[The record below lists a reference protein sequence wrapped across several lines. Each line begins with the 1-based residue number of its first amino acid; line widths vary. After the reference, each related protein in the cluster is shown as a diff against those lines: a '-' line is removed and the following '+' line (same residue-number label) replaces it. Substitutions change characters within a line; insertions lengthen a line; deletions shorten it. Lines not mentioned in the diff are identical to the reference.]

1 MHTSKKL
8 IRISIFLTLFIFIS
22 SASFAQKRTKKKT
35 ADSVPLIEKI
45 DTIPIKPIKLE
56 KTPILI
62 LGDTLFNVYGNIGS
76 FTSKERAASI
86 EKKINALSKD
96 YSFSKD
102 SVKLVETGNYL
113 NIIYKHEVL
122 MSVDSIQALE
132 EHKTKK
138 QAAIYYKN
146 KIVSAVE
153 KQLYQ
158 KSWQQIAL
166 QIAGTLVVI
175 LAEVLIIRAIYY
187 LYRRVKVM
195 IWKQRGKKIKG
206 IFGLFD
212 DQRAMLLAI
221 HVARVVRLIIVLLF
235 IYFGLLIIFTLF
247 PYTKHIS
254 DQLLGYVIRPLKS
267 AGISIKN
274 YMPKLF
280 TIIVIVFIFRYVQKF
295 IRYLAD
301 RIATGKISIKG
312 FYPDW
317 AFPTYNII
325 SGLLFIFMFIV
336 IFPYLPNSD
345 SQIFQG
351 VSVFA
356 GIMLSLGSTSI
367 IGNLVAGL
375 VITYMRPFKL
385 GDRIKL
391 GEFTGD
397 VLEKTALVTRIKTP
411 KNEVITIP
419 NSSIMSAQT
428 VNYSQ
433 SAKDYGLILF
443 ITVGVGY
450 DIPWQKVHE
459 LLFQVASRTDNIL
472 KRQKP
477 FILQD
482 QLRDFYVDYQLNVY
496 VKDAKLA
503 SKVHSDLRQ
512 NTQDVFAENNIEL
525 VSPHYNVNR
534 NVDNTDSTVPPS
546 YIKDTP

>member
-1 MHTSKKL
+1 MHKIILQITIL
-8 IRISIFLTLFIFIS
+8 LTTFVFLTT
-22 SASFAQKRTKKKT
+22 ASFAQKKNKKNT
-35 ADSVPLIEKI
+35 TPPLEVIEKI
-45 DTIPIKPIKLE
+45 DTISIKPLKLE
-56 KTPILI
+56 KTPVLI
-62 LGDTLFNVYGNIGS
+62 LGDTLFYVYGNIGS
-76 FTSKERAASI
+76 FTPKQRAKSI
-86 EKKINALSKD
+86 EDKITTLAKD

-102 SVKLVETGNYL
+102 SIRLSKAGNYL
-113 NIIYKHEVL
+113 NIIYKHQIL
-122 MSVDSIQALE
+122 MSVDTIQALE
-132 EHKTKK
+132 ENKTKK
-138 QAAIYYKN
+138 QAAIYYMN
-146 KIVSAVE
+146 KIVDSVE
-153 KQLYQ
+153 QQLYQ

-166 QIAGTLVVI
+166 QVLGSLVVVV
-175 LAEVLIIRAIYY
+175 AEILIIRFFYY

-195 IWKQRGKKIKG
+195 IWKQRSKKIKG
-206 IFGLFD
+206 LFGLFD
-212 DQRAMLLAI
+212 DQKAMLIAI
-221 HVARVVRLIIVLLF
+221 HMARIIRFIIILLF

-254 DQLLGYVIRPLKS
+254 DELMGYVIRPLKS
-267 AGISIKN
+267 AGVSIKD

-280 TIIVIVFIFRYVQKF
+280 TIIVIVFMFRYIQKF

-301 RIATGKISIKG
+301 RIATNKITIKG

-325 SGLLFIFMFIV
+325 SGLLFIFMFII

-356 GIMLSLGSTSI
+356 GIMLSLGSTSV

-375 VITYMRPFKL
+375 VITYMRPFKI

-391 GEFTGD
+391 GEYTGD
-397 VLEKTALVTRIKTP
+397 VLEKTALVTRLKTP

-419 NSSIMSAQT
+419 NSNIMSAYT

-459 LLFQVASRTDNIL
+459 LLFEVANRTDHIL

-482 QLRDFYVDYQLNVY
+482 QLQDFYVDYQLNVY
-496 VKDAKLA
+496 VKDAKIA
-503 SKVHSDLRQ
+503 ARVYSDLRQ

-534 NVDNTDSTVPPS
+534 NVDNTDSTIPYS
-546 YIKDTP
+546 YIKKTP

>member
-1 MHTSKKL
+1 MQKQTIVL
-8 IRISIFLTLFIFIS
+8 SIITLLTLLICIS
-22 SASFAQKRTKKKT
+22 TPSFAQKKNKKKIT
-35 ADSVPLIEKI
+35 PPPTEIEKI
-45 DTIPIKPIKLE
+45 DTIAVKPIKLE

-76 FTSKERAASI
+76 FTSKQRADAI
-86 EKKINALSKD
+86 EKKITTLSKD

-102 SVKLVETGNYL
+102 SIKLVETGNYL
-113 NIIYKHEVL
+113 NIIYKHEIL
-122 MSVDSIQALE
+122 MSVDSIQALQE
-132 EHKTKK
+132 DKTKK

-146 KIVSAVE
+146 KIVKAVE

-158 KSWQQIAL
+158 KSWQQITL
-166 QIAGTLVVI
+166 QVLGTLLVI
-175 LAEVLIIRAIYY
+175 IAEVLIIKFIYY
-187 LYRRVKVM
+187 IYRRVKVM
-195 IWKQRGKKIKG
+195 IWRQRGKKIKG
-206 IFGLFD
+206 VFGLFD
-212 DQRAMLLAI
+212 DQRAMLLVI
-221 HVARVVRLIIVLLF
+221 HMARAVRLIIILLF
-235 IYFGLLIIFTLF
+235 IYFGLLIVFTLF

-267 AGISIKN
+267 AGVSIKD

-280 TIIVIVFIFRYVQKF
+280 TIIVIVFIFRYIQKF

-301 RIATGKISIKG
+301 RIASGKITIKG

-325 SGLLFIFMFIV
+325 SGILFIFMFIV

-397 VLEKTALVTRIKTP
+397 VLEKTALVTRLKTP

-503 SKVHSDLRQ
+503 AKVYSDLRQ
-512 NTQDVFAENNIEL
+512 NTQDVFAENKIEL

-534 NVDNTDSTVPPS
+534 NVDSTDSTIPET

>member
-1 MHTSKKL
+1 MHKIILQITIL
-8 IRISIFLTLFIFIS
+8 LTTLVFLTT
-22 SASFAQKRTKKKT
+22 ASFAQKKNKKNT
-35 ADSVPLIEKI
+35 TPPLEVIEKI
-45 DTIPIKPIKLE
+45 DTISIKPLKLE
-56 KTPILI
+56 KTPVLI
-62 LGDTLFNVYGNIGS
+62 LGDTLFYVYGNIGS
-76 FTSKERAASI
+76 FTPKQRAKSI
-86 EKKINALSKD
+86 EDKITTLAND

-102 SVKLVETGNYL
+102 SIRLSKAGNYL
-113 NIIYKHEVL
+113 NIIYKHQIL
-122 MSVDSIQALE
+122 MSVDTIQALE
-132 EHKTKK
+132 ENKTKK
-138 QAAIYYKN
+138 QAAIYYMN
-146 KIVSAVE
+146 KIVDSVE
-153 KQLYQ
+153 QQLYQ

-166 QIAGTLVVI
+166 QVLGSLVVVV
-175 LAEVLIIRAIYY
+175 AEILIIRFFYY
-187 LYRRVKVM
+187 LYRRVKVV
-195 IWKQRGKKIKG
+195 IWKQRSKKIKG
-206 IFGLFD
+206 LFGLFD
-212 DQRAMLLAI
+212 DQKAMLIAI
-221 HVARVVRLIIVLLF
+221 HMARIIRFIIILLF

-254 DQLLGYVIRPLKS
+254 DELMGYVIRPLKS
-267 AGISIKN
+267 AGVSIKD

-280 TIIVIVFIFRYVQKF
+280 TIIVIVFMFRYIQKF

-301 RIATGKISIKG
+301 RIATNKITIKG

-325 SGLLFIFMFIV
+325 SGLLFIFMFII

-356 GIMLSLGSTSI
+356 GIMLSLGSTSV

-375 VITYMRPFKL
+375 VITYMRPFKI

-391 GEFTGD
+391 GEYTGD
-397 VLEKTALVTRIKTP
+397 VLEKTALVTRLKTP

-419 NSSIMSAQT
+419 NSNIMSAYT

-459 LLFQVASRTDNIL
+459 LLFEVANRTDHIL

-482 QLRDFYVDYQLNVY
+482 QLQDFYVDYQLNVY
-496 VKDAKLA
+496 VKDAKIA
-503 SKVHSDLRQ
+503 ARVYSDLRQ

-534 NVDNTDSTVPPS
+534 NVDNTDSTIPNS
-546 YIKDTP
+546 YIKKTP

>member
-1 MHTSKKL
+1 MKMHKIILQITIL
-8 IRISIFLTLFIFIS
+8 LTTLVFLTT
-22 SASFAQKRTKKKT
+22 ASFAQKKNKKNT
-35 ADSVPLIEKI
+35 TPPLEVIEKI
-45 DTIPIKPIKLE
+45 DTISIKPLKLE
-56 KTPILI
+56 KTPVLI
-62 LGDTLFNVYGNIGS
+62 LGDTLFYVYGNIGS
-76 FTSKERAASI
+76 FTPKQRAKSI
-86 EKKINALSKD
+86 EDKITTLAND

-102 SVKLVETGNYL
+102 SIRLSKAGNYL
-113 NIIYKHEVL
+113 NIIYKHQIL
-122 MSVDSIQALE
+122 MSVDTIQALE
-132 EHKTKK
+132 ENKTKK
-138 QAAIYYKN
+138 QAAIYYMN
-146 KIVSAVE
+146 KIVDSVE
-153 KQLYQ
+153 QQLYQ

-166 QIAGTLVVI
+166 QVLGSLVVVV
-175 LAEVLIIRAIYY
+175 AEILIIRFFYY
-187 LYRRVKVM
+187 LYRRVKVV
-195 IWKQRGKKIKG
+195 IWKQRSKKIKG
-206 IFGLFD
+206 LFGLFD
-212 DQRAMLLAI
+212 DQKAMLIAI
-221 HVARVVRLIIVLLF
+221 HMARIIRFIIILLF

-254 DQLLGYVIRPLKS
+254 DELMGYVIRPLKS
-267 AGISIKN
+267 AGVSIKD

-280 TIIVIVFIFRYVQKF
+280 TIIVIVFMFRYIQKF

-301 RIATGKISIKG
+301 RIATNKITIKG

-325 SGLLFIFMFIV
+325 SGLLFIFMFII

-356 GIMLSLGSTSI
+356 GIMLSLGSTSV

-375 VITYMRPFKL
+375 VITYMRPFKI

-391 GEFTGD
+391 GEYTGD
-397 VLEKTALVTRIKTP
+397 VLEKTALVTRLKTP

-419 NSSIMSAQT
+419 NSNIMSAYT

-459 LLFQVASRTDNIL
+459 LLFEVANRTDHIL

-482 QLRDFYVDYQLNVY
+482 QLQDFYVDYQLNVY
-496 VKDAKLA
+496 VKDAKIA
-503 SKVHSDLRQ
+503 ARVYSDLRQ

-534 NVDNTDSTVPPS
+534 NVDNTDSTIPNS
-546 YIKDTP
+546 YIKKTP